1 MTGLTFEFVPVDRHD
16 DAFAMVESGEVD
28 LVAGVDRDADE
39 ATKGIVSTTGPYLRD
54 PMALIVGPNS
64 PSESSRIA
72 LPRRLRRWP
81 PSTARSSHAGD
92 EVRVLRHAE
101 AVADRCRA

>member
-39 ATKGIVSTTGPYLRD
+39 ATKGIVS
-54 PMALIVGPNS
+54 
-64 PSESSRIA
+64 
-72 LPRRLRRWP
+72 
-81 PSTARSSHAGD
+81 
-92 EVRVLRHAE
+92 
-101 AVADRCRA
+101 RCV